1 MKAVSLFFI
10 LLISLT
16 VEQDYSHHLIFSN
29 HGEYCDT
36 NSPCKEGFDCLYNR
50 CYTQYES
57 KNFDNL
63 GIHEGKV
70 CEESDPDCIKK
81 NSQAEEDKGENV
93 TSIKLI
99 FGGSVSLNQKAYL
112 SGMKYDHTLN
122 YDHLFN
128 HISSIIKDADLS
140 FIEQETVFDTEDPIK
155 YEETNQHMPK
165 ELGDAL
171 ATAGFNVILHANPH
185 AFDQSEKGI
194 KDTLEFWR
202 NKYPFIQNLGISAT
216 VEESQ
221 KDYIIYTKDDLKI
234 GIINS
239 ACGDFNKIPGEIEY
253 MVNSLDLRKVEE
265 IVKKVKS
272 EVDFL
277 IFYLNWGDKDYY
289 LPSRTQIR
297 IAKILAWHGVDLII
311 GNMPNVIFPVSFL
324 KPESGKEI
332 LVFWSVGS
340 LIGNNALKYHC
351 LAALANVV
359 ITKRKGK
366 TYISS
371 HSLIPIISHQIQSEF
386 SFYKFSDY
394 TLDLG
399 YKTDEEFSMDI
410 VKNKCKKV
418 FGPLADC

>member
-1 MKAVSLFFI
+1 MKAVSIFLI
-10 LLISLT
+10 LLISVT
-16 VEQDYSHHLIFSN
+16 FEQDNSHYLTYSY
-29 HGEYCDT
+29 HGDFCD
-36 NSPCKEGFDCLYNR
+36 NNNPCKEGFVCQYNR
-50 CYTQYES
+50 CYTPYES
-57 KNFDNL
+57 KNLDTL
-63 GIHEGKV
+63 GIHEGRV
-70 CEESDPDCIKK
+70 CEESNPDCIKM
-81 NSQAEEDKGENV
+81 NSKTEEDKGENV

-99 FGGSVSLNQKAYL
+99 FGGSVSMNQKAYL
-112 SGMKYDHTLN
+112 SGVKYDHTLN

-140 FIEQETVFDTEDPIK
+140 FIEQETVFDVDEPNR
-155 YEETNQHMPK
+155 YEEANQHMPK

-171 ATAGFNVILHANPH
+171 ATAGFNVILHANIH
-185 AFDQSEKGI
+185 AFEQNEKGI
-194 KDTLEFWR
+194 KNTLEFWR
-202 NKYPFIQNLGISAT
+202 TKYPFIQNLGISAT

-239 ACGDFNKIPGEIEY
+239 ACGDFNTIPGDMEY
-253 MVNSLDLRKVEE
+253 MVNSLNLRKVEE

-277 IFYLNWGDKDYY
+277 IFYLNWGDKEYY

-311 GNMPNVIFPVSFL
+311 GNMPNVIFPVSYL

-351 LAALANVV
+351 LGALANVI
-359 ITKRKGK
+359 ITKKNGK
-366 TYISS
+366 AYISS
-371 HSLIPIISHQIQSEF
+371 HSLIPIISHQIQNEF

-399 YKTDEEFSMDI
+399 YKTDEEFSMDK
-410 VKNKCKKV
+410 VKNKCKNA

>member
-1 MKAVSLFFI
+1 MKAVSIFLI
-10 LLISLT
+10 LLISVT
-16 VEQDYSHHLIFSN
+16 FEQDNSHYLTYSY
-29 HGEYCDT
+29 HGDFCDH
-36 NSPCKEGFDCLYNR
+36 NNPCKEGFVCQYNR
-50 CYTQYES
+50 CYTPYES
-57 KNFDNL
+57 KNLDTL
-63 GIHEGKV
+63 GIHEGRV
-70 CEESDPDCIKK
+70 CEESNPDCIKM
-81 NSQAEEDKGENV
+81 NSKTEEDKGENV

-99 FGGSVSLNQKAYL
+99 FGGSVSMNQKAYL
-112 SGMKYDHTLN
+112 SGVKYDHTLN

-140 FIEQETVFDTEDPIK
+140 FIEQETVFDVDEPNR
-155 YEETNQHMPK
+155 YEEANQHMPK

-171 ATAGFNVILHANPH
+171 ATAGFNVILHANIH
-185 AFDQSEKGI
+185 AFEQNEKGI
-194 KDTLEFWR
+194 KNTLEFWR
-202 NKYPFIQNLGISAT
+202 TKYPFIQNLGISAT

-239 ACGDFNKIPGEIEY
+239 ACGDFNTIPGDMEY
-253 MVNSLDLRKVEE
+253 MVNSLNLRKVEE

-277 IFYLNWGDKDYY
+277 IFYLNWGDKEYY

-311 GNMPNVIFPVSFL
+311 GNMPNVIFPVSYL

-359 ITKRKGK
+359 ITKKNGK
-366 TYISS
+366 AYISS
-371 HSLIPIISHQIQSEF
+371 NSLIPIISHQIQNEF

-399 YKTDEEFSMDI
+399 YKTDEEFSMDK
-410 VKNKCKKV
+410 VKNKCKNV

>member
-1 MKAVSLFFI
+1 MKAVSIFLI
-10 LLISLT
+10 LLISVT
-16 VEQDYSHHLIFSN
+16 FEQDNSHYLTYSY
-29 HGEYCDT
+29 HGDFCD
-36 NSPCKEGFDCLYNR
+36 NNNPCKEGFVCQYNR
-50 CYTQYES
+50 CYTPYES
-57 KNFDNL
+57 KNLDTL
-63 GIHEGKV
+63 GIHEGRI
-70 CEESDPDCIKK
+70 CEESNPDCIKM
-81 NSQAEEDKGENV
+81 NSKTEEDKGENV

-99 FGGSVSLNQKAYL
+99 FGGSVSMNQKAYL
-112 SGMKYDHTLN
+112 SGVKYDHTLN

-140 FIEQETVFDTEDPIK
+140 FIEQETVFDVDEPNR
-155 YEETNQHMPK
+155 YEEANQHMPK

-171 ATAGFNVILHANPH
+171 ATAGFNVILHANIH
-185 AFDQSEKGI
+185 AYEQNEKGI
-194 KDTLEFWR
+194 KNTLEFWR
-202 NKYPFIQNLGISAT
+202 TKYPFIQNLGISAT

-239 ACGDFNKIPGEIEY
+239 ACGDFNTIPGDMEY
-253 MVNSLDLRKVEE
+253 MVNSLNLRKVEE

-277 IFYLNWGDKDYY
+277 IFYLNWGDKEYY

-311 GNMPNVIFPVSFL
+311 GNMPNVIFPVSYL

-340 LIGNNALKYHC
+340 LFGNNALKYHC
-351 LAALANVV
+351 LGALANVV
-359 ITKRKGK
+359 ITKKNGK
-366 TYISS
+366 AYISS
-371 HSLIPIISHQIQSEF
+371 HSLIPIISHQIQNEF

-399 YKTDEEFSMDI
+399 YKTDEEFSMDK
-410 VKNKCKKV
+410 VKNKCKNA

>member
-1 MKAVSLFFI
+1 MKAVSIFLI
-10 LLISLT
+10 LLISVT
-16 VEQDYSHHLIFSN
+16 FEQDNSHYLTYSY
-29 HGEYCDT
+29 HGDFCD
-36 NSPCKEGFDCLYNR
+36 NNNPCKEGFVCQYNR
-50 CYTQYES
+50 CYTPYES
-57 KNFDNL
+57 KNLDTL
-63 GIHEGKV
+63 GIHEGRV
-70 CEESDPDCIKK
+70 CEESNPDCIKM
-81 NSQAEEDKGENV
+81 NSKTEEDKGENV

-99 FGGSVSLNQKAYL
+99 FGGSVSMNQKAYL
-112 SGMKYDHTLN
+112 SGVKYDHTLN

-140 FIEQETVFDTEDPIK
+140 FIEQETVFDVDEPNI
-155 YEETNQHMPK
+155 YEEANQHMPK

-171 ATAGFNVILHANPH
+171 ATAGFNVILHANIH
-185 AFDQSEKGI
+185 AFEQNEKGI
-194 KDTLEFWR
+194 KNTLEFWR
-202 NKYPFIQNLGISAT
+202 TKYPFIQNLGISAT

-221 KDYIIYTKDDLKI
+221 KDYIIYTKDNLKI

-239 ACGDFNKIPGEIEY
+239 ACGDFNTIPGDMEY
-253 MVNSLDLRKVEE
+253 MVNSLNLRKVEE

-277 IFYLNWGDKDYY
+277 IFYLNWGDKEYY

-311 GNMPNVIFPVSFL
+311 GNMPNVIFPVSYL

-351 LAALANVV
+351 LGALANVV
-359 ITKRKGK
+359 ITKKNGK
-366 TYISS
+366 AYISS
-371 HSLIPIISHQIQSEF
+371 HSLIPIISHQIQNEF

-399 YKTDEEFSMDI
+399 YKTDEEFSMDK
-410 VKNKCKKV
+410 VKNKCKNV

>member
-1 MKAVSLFFI
+1 MKTVSIFFI
-10 LLISLT
+10 LIISLT
-16 VEQDYSHHLIFSN
+16 FEQDNSHNLIFSY
-29 HGEYCDT
+29 HGDYCDK
-36 NSPCKEGFDCLYNR
+36 NNVCKEGLVCLYNR

-57 KNFDNL
+57 KNLDIL
-63 GIHEGKV
+63 GIHEGRV
-70 CEESDPDCIKK
+70 CEESEPDCLKK
-81 NSQAEEDKGENV
+81 NPQPEEDKAENI

-99 FGGSVSLNQKAYL
+99 FGGSVSMNQKAYL
-112 SGMKYDHTLN
+112 SGVKYDQSLN
-122 YDHLFN
+122 YDHLFD

-140 FIEQETVFDTEDPIK
+140 FIEQENVFDFEEPKK
-155 YEETNQHMPK
+155 YGGANQNMPK
-165 ELGDAL
+165 ELGDSL
-171 ATAGFNVILHANPH
+171 AGAGFNVILHANDH
-185 AFDQSEKGI
+185 AYDKGEKGI
-194 KDTLEFWR
+194 NDTLEFWKT
-202 NKYPFIQNLGISAT
+202 KYPFIQNLGIST
-216 VEESQ
+216 TIEESK

-239 ACGDFNKIPGEIEY
+239 ACGDFNTIPGDMEF

-265 IVKKVKS
+265 TVKKVKS

-340 LIGNNALKYHC
+340 LIGKNALKYNS
-351 LAALANVV
+351 LGALANVV
-359 ITKRKGK
+359 ITKSKGK

-386 SFYKFSDY
+386 TFYKFSEY

-399 YKTDEEFSMDI
+399 YRADEEFSMEK
-410 VKNKCKKV
+410 VQNKCKTI
-418 FGPLADC
+418 FGPFADC